1 MTSAF
6 NQIPQNIVEQ
16 AIAWHLQMNTAEAKA
31 SERVAFKVWLNQD
44 TLHSDAYQRVED
56 MFQPFEQVD
65 AKAAKRSIDIVLK
78 AERKLSTRKN
88 LSGIALSLTLLIA
101 TAIGWQMPVTKVM
114 LADNKTAVGEIK
126 TIALS
131 DNSRIVL
138 NTNTALDVDFNG
150 EQRII
155 KLYKGEVFVEVA
167 KDANRPFLVETE
179 HGSAR
184 ALGTQFVVNVEP
196 DSTAV
201 GVIESKVEAC
211 NTPAYINLK
220 TLSKGQKHCVTLH
233 PNQRINIS
241 QQSLGKVHAVDA
253 SEMSGWISGNV
264 IYDNKPLPIVLND
277 LQRYSTEKLVF
288 SEAALQHIQV
298 SGVLP
303 INNIPH
309 AISILGAQF
318 NLQIEV
324 ASDRKITIN
333 PID

>member
-16 AIAWHLQMNTAEAKA
+16 AIAWHLQINTSEANA
-31 SERVAFKVWLNQD
+31 RECVAFKTWLKQD
-44 TLHSDAYQRVED
+44 TLHADAYQRVD
-56 MFQPFEQVD
+56 NMFQPFERVD
-65 AKAAKRSIDIVLK
+65 AKAAKRSIDVVLK
-78 AERKLSTRKN
+78 AERKLNARKH
-88 LSGIALSLTLLIA
+88 LSGIALGATLFIA
-101 TAIGWQMPVTKVM
+101 VSAGLQMPVTKIM

-138 NTNTALDVDFNG
+138 NTNTALDVAFNG

-184 ALGTQFVVNVEP
+184 ALGTQFVVNVEQ
-196 DSTAV
+196 DNTIV
-201 GVIESKVEAC
+201 GVVESKVEAC
-211 NTPAYINLK
+211 NAPSYLA
-220 TLSKGQKHCVTLH
+220 TLSKQQRHCVTLH
-233 PNQRINIS
+233 PNQRVNIS
-241 QQSLGKVHAVDA
+241 QQSLSKVQAVDA
-253 SEMSGWISGNV
+253 SAMSGWVSGTV
-264 IYDNKPLPIVLND
+264 MYDNQPLPTVLND
-277 LQRYSTEKLVF
+277 LQRYSPEKLVF
-288 SEAALQHIQV
+288 SEATLQHIKV

-309 AISILGAQF
+309 AISTLGSQF
-318 NLQIEV
+318 NLQVEAVNDSEI
-324 ASDRKITIN
+324 KIN
-333 PID
+333 LQN